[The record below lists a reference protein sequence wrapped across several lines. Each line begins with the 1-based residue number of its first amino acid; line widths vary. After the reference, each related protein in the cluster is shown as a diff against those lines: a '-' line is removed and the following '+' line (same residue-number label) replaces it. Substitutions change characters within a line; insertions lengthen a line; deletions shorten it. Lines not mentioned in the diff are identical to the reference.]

1 MGKGFVITIDYG
13 YKADELFAP
22 YRKDGTISCYYRHTV
37 NNNPYTRL
45 GFQDI
50 TAHIDFTTLM
60 ETGEKMGL
68 KKTIYLEQH
77 RFLIAMGLLD
87 ILEDLE
93 KNKHNMSTLE
103 YYKEKLAMKNFFM
116 PGGMGVLFKVL
127 IQQKGVEDAKIKLKL

>member
-1 MGKGFVITIDYG
+1 
-13 YKADELFAP
+13 
-22 YRKDGTISCYYRHTV
+22 
-37 NNNPYTRL
+37 
-45 GFQDI
+45 
-50 TAHIDFTTLM
+50 M

-116 PGGMGVLFKVL
+116 PGGMGVIFKVL
-127 IQQKGVEDAKIKLKL
+127 IQQKGVEDAKKKLKL